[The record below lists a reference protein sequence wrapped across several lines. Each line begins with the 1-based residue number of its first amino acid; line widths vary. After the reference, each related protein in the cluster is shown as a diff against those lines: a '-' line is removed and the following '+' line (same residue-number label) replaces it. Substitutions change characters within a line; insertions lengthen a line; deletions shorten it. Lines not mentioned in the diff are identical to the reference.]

1 VEQALEPGQ
10 SLAIAEDA
18 LGNPAAVDL
27 TVLAQDRL
35 AEALDQG
42 GLDLRIRAEQMVD
55 DLVARDDGGAVAR
68 ERLQRLALARPDAA
82 GDGD

>member
-1 VEQALEPGQ
+1 
-10 SLAIAEDA
+10 
-18 LGNPAAVDL
+18 
-27 TVLAQDRL
+27 
-35 AEALDQG
+35 
-42 GLDLRIRAEQMVD
+42 MVD